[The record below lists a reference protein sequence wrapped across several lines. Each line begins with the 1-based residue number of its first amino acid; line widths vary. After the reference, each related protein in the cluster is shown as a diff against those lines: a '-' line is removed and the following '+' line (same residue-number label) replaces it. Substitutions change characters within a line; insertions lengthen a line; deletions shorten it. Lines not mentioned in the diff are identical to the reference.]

1 MIIFSN
7 LFLNQD
13 VYFGM
18 NCQKTNWTQKG
29 FSYVVCSCKKLF
41 IAILELFCFEII
53 IYSQRVS
60 TTKIF

>member
-1 MIIFSN
+1 MIVFSN

-29 FSYVVCSCKKLF
+29 FSYIVCSCKKENYCNIRIVL
-41 IAILELFCFEII
+41 
-53 IYSQRVS
+53 
-60 TTKIF
+60 K